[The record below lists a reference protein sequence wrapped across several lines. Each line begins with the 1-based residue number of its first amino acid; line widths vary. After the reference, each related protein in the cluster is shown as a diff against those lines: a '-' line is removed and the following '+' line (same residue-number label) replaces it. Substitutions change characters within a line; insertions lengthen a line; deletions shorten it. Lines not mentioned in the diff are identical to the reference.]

1 MKKLSTPSSRM
12 IGVTCPLTVCLA
24 LAILTGPAPGADK
37 ADPSERIVS
46 TWPPKGLSAKI
57 MLSRDNWVSNVG
69 KEAVGNNGGASRWKL
84 KGVQECT
91 LFDADLSSLKG
102 KIVTGCLLHMKC
114 VSPDAPAL
122 RVSVSTVATPWVEG
136 AGSSYDE
143 QQGSSCFASPEL
155 GKRDWA
161 FPGSTLLDA
170 AWGKG
175 HTIWRFAE
183 ATAPDRGGW
192 QAVAVE
198 PDVVAAN
205 VAGLAHGFGAMDDVG
220 SIWTY
225 KAEGTFK
232 FINFPNRFFA
242 SREQKNAAP
251 YLEVWTDGQDKEPPA
266 AVTDISVE
274 TADLPAGQALVK
286 WKTPADTGGGH
297 TLGFNVT
304 CRAGGK
310 EAPVP
315 RYLIPMAG
323 RPGDEVRMS
332 IEDLPLS
339 AGQEIELTIAAVDSA
354 GNVGKSFTKAVKV
367 SDTPAVLPITPT
379 SLKPFE
385 PSDKLPEVGGLKV
398 AVIDL
403 VDKVEA
409 GTGKMVPD
417 HPAGYKGG
425 NHLWSAQRKL
435 VRLQAARNEAVA
447 FQVNL
452 EGKSDAAE
460 VRLSFPAEAGVK
472 TRVYRFDY
480 VQTDAG
486 NMPDAL
492 LPLTGALPIPAKDD
506 PQAAGQTNASI
517 LCEIYVPHEAA
528 AGKKPGK
535 LTVRSGGATLDLD
548 VELTVWDFTL
558 PDKLSFIPELNCYG
572 TAGPRGNAL
581 EYYRIAHE
589 HRCCLNCLNYGWSG
603 AVRNNAAPKIAG
615 ESFDWG
621 EYDRDFGP
629 LFDGSAFL
637 DLPRKG
643 EPLDV
648 FYLPINEHWP
658 MNVFKGYTK
667 NYWADEA
674 FTQEYKRGFI
684 KACAEFAR
692 HSSEK
697 KWHDTIF
704 ELYLNNKVYYK
715 AGKKFE
721 SVSALWCLDEPANIQ
736 DFWALRWYGILYH
749 LGVDPVRGRARMWY
763 RCDVSRTQFDRDML
777 WGVLDMEVMGGVTPQ
792 KVRMKQ
798 DEQRLWAR
806 SYSTFY
812 GSANDPKSSNL
823 QPVVWCLSAWA
834 DGAVGVLPWQ
844 VIGKKE
850 SWDKGEATCLFYPTE
865 TAPVPSVRLKA
876 FCRGQQDVEYLT
888 LLGRV
893 CGQPA
898 FAVAAGMQ
906 KLVDL
911 RGRIDKTGEA
921 DAGTIRFDKAEAI
934 SLWQLRVSVAE
945 SVSAKKPAYQRVLQ
959 PMPTPQTD
967 MNRLPGLG
975 YVTVA
980 PKVPSSAPDRE

>member
-1 MKKLSTPSSRM
+1 M
-12 IGVTCPLTVCLA
+12 IGGAWTLAVCLA
-24 LAILTGPAPGADK
+24 LAVLVGQARGADK
-37 ADPSERIVS
+37 PDPSERIVS
-46 TWPPKGLSAKI
+46 AWPPKGQPTKVMI
-57 MLSRDNWVSNVG
+57 NRDNWISNVG
-69 KEAVGNNGGASRWKL
+69 KESVGNNGGTPRWKL
-84 KGVQECT
+84 KGVQEFT
-91 LFDADLSSLKG
+91 LFDADLSPLKG
-102 KIVTGCLLHMKC
+102 KIVTGCLLHLKC

-136 AGSSYDE
+136 GGSSYDRRE
-143 QQGSSCFASPEL
+143 GSSCFASPEL

-205 VAGLAHGFGAMDDVG
+205 VAGLAHGFAAMDDVG

-225 KAEGTFK
+225 KGEGTFK

-242 SREQKNAAP
+242 SREQNNAAP
-251 YLEVWTDGQDKEPPA
+251 YLEVWTDGQDNEPPA
-266 AVTDISVE
+266 AVTDLSVE
-274 TADLPAGQALVK
+274 TADLPAGQVLVK
-286 WKTPADTGGGH
+286 WKTPPDTGGGR
-297 TLGFNVT
+297 TLGFNVIYK
-304 CRAGGK
+304 AGGK
-310 EAPVP
+310 EAAVP

-323 RPGDEVRMS
+323 RTGQEVRMLL
-332 IEDLPLS
+332 EDLPLTP
-339 AGQEIELTIAAVDSA
+339 GQEIELTIAAVDSA
-354 GNVGKSFTKAVKV
+354 GNVGKGFTKAIKV
-367 SDTPAVLPITPT
+367 SDTPAALPIAPT
-379 SLKPFE
+379 SLKCFE

-409 GTGKMVPD
+409 KSGKMVPD

-425 NHLWSAQRKL
+425 NHLWSAPGKL
-435 VRLQAARNEAVA
+435 VRLQGARNEAVA

-452 EGKSDAAE
+452 EGASDAAD
-460 VRLSFPAEAGVK
+460 VKLSFPADVGLK
-472 TRVYRFDY
+472 TKVYRFDY
-480 VQTDAG
+480 VKTDAG

-492 LPLTGALPIPAKDD
+492 LPLTAPLPIPAKDD
-506 PQAAGQTNASI
+506 PQAAGQTNASV

-528 AGKKPGK
+528 AGKKTGK
-535 LTVRSGGATLDLD
+535 LTIRSGGASADLD

-558 PDKLSFIPELNCYG
+558 PNKLSFIPELNCYG
-572 TAGPRGNAL
+572 TAGPKGNAL
-581 EYYRIAHE
+581 EYYRLAHE
-589 HRCCLNCLNYGWSG
+589 HRCCLNCLNYSWSG
-603 AVRNNAAPKIAG
+603 GVRNDAAPKIVG
-615 ESFDWG
+615 DSFDWTQ
-621 EYDRDFGP
+621 YDRDWGP
-629 LFDGSAFL
+629 LFDGSAFA
-637 DLPRKG
+637 DLPRKA
-643 EPLDV
+643 EPVDV

-674 FTQEYKRGFI
+674 FTPEYKRGFI

-692 HSSEK
+692 HSDQK

-704 ELYLNNKVYYK
+704 EFYLNNKVYYK
-715 AGKKFE
+715 AGRKFE
-721 SVSALWCLDEPANIQ
+721 SVSAPWCLDEPANIQ

-749 LGVDPVRGRARMWY
+749 MGVDPVRGGAKMWY
-763 RCDVSRTQFDRDML
+763 RSDVSRSQFDRDMF
-777 WGVLDMEVMGGVTPQ
+777 WGVLDVEVTGGTTPE

-798 DEQRLWAR
+798 DEQHLWAN
-806 SYSTFY
+806 SYATFY
-812 GSANDPKSSNL
+812 GSANDPKSPNL
-823 QPVVWCLSAWA
+823 QPVVWCLSSWA

-850 SWDKGEATCLFYPTE
+850 SWDTGDPTCLFYPTE
-865 TAPVPSVRLKA
+865 AAPAPSVRLKA

-893 CGQPA
+893 YGQPA
-898 FAVAAGMQ
+898 FAVAAGMT

-921 DAGTIRFDKAEAI
+921 DAGTIRFDKAEAT

-945 SVSAKKPAYQRVLQ
+945 MVSARKPAYQRVLR
-959 PMPTPQTD
+959 PMPTPRTD
-967 MNRLPGLG
+967 MNRLPDLG